1 MCSFIH
7 SFTKICMYTHSFIRF
22 FFRLYRFFRVALSLP
37 LLSVVIRL
45 LLLHP
50 GGVEGATSAA
60 AAAAAAAEAP
70 RPPIPAAHDDDGGDY
85 ESDNNNNSQENQY
98 TGTFCSQETFT
109 YLRTYKSSLIEEVN
123 RSRLSSIHPFI
134 HSLVPHSPL
143 THTRD
148 CY

>member
-1 MCSFIH
+1 
-7 SFTKICMYTHSFIRF
+7 MYTHSFIRF

-50 GGVEGATSAA
+50 GGVEGA

-70 RPPIPAAHDDDGGDY
+70 RPPIPATHDDEGGDY
-85 ESDNNNNSQENQY
+85 DSDNNNSQEDQY

-109 YLRTYKSSLIEEVN
+109 YLLTYLQK
-123 RSRLSSIHPFI
+123 
-134 HSLVPHSPL
+134 
-143 THTRD
+143 
-148 CY
+148 